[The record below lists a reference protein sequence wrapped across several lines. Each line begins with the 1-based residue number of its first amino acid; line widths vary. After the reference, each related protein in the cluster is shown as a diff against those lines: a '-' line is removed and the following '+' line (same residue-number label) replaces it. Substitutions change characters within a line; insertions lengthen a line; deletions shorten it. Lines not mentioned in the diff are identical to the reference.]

1 MSNTFL
7 PLNTMSKNKTTETNA
22 SVSDFLNAVK
32 DETKRADSF
41 KLVELFESITGS
53 PAKLWGPSIVGF
65 GSYHYK
71 YESGREGDAP
81 LVAFSPR
88 AAALTVYFSSS
99 FDQREELLSQLGK
112 YKTEKGCI
120 YIKRLSEVNLDVLEE
135 LIIKQIEHTQQ
146 LYN

>member
-1 MSNTFL
+1 
-7 PLNTMSKNKTTETNA
+7 MSKNKTTETNA

-71 YESGREGDAP
+71 YESGREGEAA

-88 AAALTVYFSSS
+88 AAALTIYFSAS

-120 YIKRLSEVNLDVLEE
+120 YIKKLSDVNLDVLEE

-146 LYN
+146 LYR

>member
-1 MSNTFL
+1 
-7 PLNTMSKNKTTETNA
+7 MSKNKTTETNA

-71 YESGREGDAP
+71 YESCREGEAP

-88 AAALTVYFSSS
+88 AAALTVYLSSS

>member
-22 SVSDFLNAVK
+22 SISDFLNAVK

>member
-1 MSNTFL
+1 
-7 PLNTMSKNKTTETNA
+7 MSKNKTTETNA